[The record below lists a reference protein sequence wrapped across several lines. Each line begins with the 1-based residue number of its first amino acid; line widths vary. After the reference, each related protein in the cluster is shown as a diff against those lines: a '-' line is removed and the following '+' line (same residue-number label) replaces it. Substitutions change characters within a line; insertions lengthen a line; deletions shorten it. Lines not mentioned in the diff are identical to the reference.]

1 MCRIKRHV
9 IAVTAFVLFAVSS
22 FQGQIADAGPKSEST
37 VTPTESSTPTFEQL
51 NELIHYGDLIDVDV
65 LGSSEFDWRGN
76 LTPEGTL
83 GGLKFVDEPIQ
94 ALCRKGVDVEI
105 DIRKFYSKFLNDP
118 VIKVSILDRSQR
130 PFATLYGA
138 VKNPQRFRLLKE
150 VRLRELIVLSGGFDE
165 NVEGGI
171 EILRQPSAACLGL
184 PGTADGGDSGIAYAK
199 RPTERRV
206 IDIKELL
213 SGEEGTNLRILYG
226 DFLTVTTALP
236 VYVIGT
242 VRKPGSISMSPG
254 LTVERAIASAGG
266 VIGDQ
271 SEIGVRIFRRNASGT
286 EIIEVTPEKGAV
298 GSKAEVREYDIV
310 EVFGDGKEKLRY
322 PPVLENNIRRAV
334 DVNRLPIRD
343 IQ

>member
-9 IAVTAFVLFAVSS
+9 FAVTAFVLFAVSS
-22 FQGQIADAGPKSEST
+22 FQGQIADAGTKLETAATRP
-37 VTPTESSTPTFEQL
+37 ESSAPTFEQL

-65 LGSSEFDWRGN
+65 LGSSEFDWRGS

-94 ALCRKGVDVEI
+94 ALCRKGVDVEA
-105 DIRKFYSKFLNDP
+105 DVRKFYSKFLNDP

-138 VKNPQRFRLLKE
+138 VRNPQRFRLLKG

-171 EILRQPSAACLGL
+171 EVLRQPSAACVGL
-184 PGTADGGDSGIAYAK
+184 PGAVGVGNRDVAFAK

-213 SGEEGTNLRILYG
+213 KGEEGTNLRIFYG
-226 DFLTVTTALP
+226 DFLTVRTALP

-242 VRKPGSISMSPG
+242 VGRPGSISMSPG
-254 LTVERAIASAGG
+254 LTVERAH
-266 VIGDQ
+266 
-271 SEIGVRIFRRNASGT
+271 RISRRCS
-286 EIIEVTPEKGAV
+286 
-298 GSKAEVREYDIV
+298 
-310 EVFGDGKEKLRY
+310 
-322 PPVLENNIRRAV
+322 RR
-334 DVNRLPIRD
+334 
-343 IQ
+343 